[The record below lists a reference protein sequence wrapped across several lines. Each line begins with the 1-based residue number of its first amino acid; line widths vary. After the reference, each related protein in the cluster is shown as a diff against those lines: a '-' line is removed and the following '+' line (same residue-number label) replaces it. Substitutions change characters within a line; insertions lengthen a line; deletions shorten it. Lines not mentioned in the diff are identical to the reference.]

1 VNNIEDIK
9 MLTYLV
15 LCPVEVQRVVLAF
28 ADKKVVESEKK
39 KKLKGGHENPL
50 IKWMNNNGVVQIS
63 DADVQGWPLYMFFK
77 EQRDVVLITRNDMLL
92 FFYRDMK
99 KLTVGVERNL
109 IELKHEFSARLYA
122 YWLLSRTPSKLEMVL
137 TDLVELFG
145 VRPDNYKSYTLIEK
159 KILHRVSG
167 RLAAQGI
174 KITYKREPIK
184 YAKKLVISFYE

>member
-1 VNNIEDIK
+1 

-109 IELKHEFSARLYA
+109 IELKHEFSARL
-122 YWLLSRTPSKLEMVL
+122 